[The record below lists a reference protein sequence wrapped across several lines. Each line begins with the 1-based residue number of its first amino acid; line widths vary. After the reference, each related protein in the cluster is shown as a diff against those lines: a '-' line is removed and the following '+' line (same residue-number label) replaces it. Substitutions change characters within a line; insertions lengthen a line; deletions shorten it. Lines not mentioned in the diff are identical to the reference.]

1 MKVLSSLWLT
11 LVTDVDT
18 ATGRAL
24 VDSMTNEVV
33 VRDQSIRGLGS
44 GPVYLGSTRGRESTR
59 HRLVVMPVLT
69 GVGAFGAF
77 YGAARLARHIP
88 LLDQAIGGILRYA
101 DEGSTALTTRD

>member
-1 MKVLSSLWLT
+1 
-11 LVTDVDT
+11 
-18 ATGRAL
+18 
-24 VDSMTNEVV
+24 

-44 GPVYLGSTRGRESTR
+44 GPVHLGSTRGRESTR

-88 LLDQAIGGILRYA
+88 LLDQAICGILRYA